1 MALMPLWGSQES
13 LHSIPALCRVKTQ
26 EKSAIYNME
35 EDLYQNSIML
45 APWSWISSL
54 QNYEKQISIV
64 YKSLSGILLT
74 QTDQDMISLK
84 ISLL

>member
-1 MALMPLWGSQES
+1 MNGISALMRSQKACI
-13 LHSIPALCRVKTQ
+13 LIPALCHVKTQ
-26 EKSAIYNME
+26 EKAAIYNME
-35 EDLYQNSIML
+35 EEPYQNSTML

-74 QTDQDMISLK
+74 QTD
-84 ISLL
+84 

>member
-1 MALMPLWGSQES
+1 MNGISALMRVTKS
-13 LHSIPALCRVKTQ
+13 LHSIPALCHVKTQ
-26 EKSAIYNME
+26 EKAAIYNME
-35 EDLYQNSIML
+35 EEPYQNSTML

-74 QTDQDMISLK
+74 QTD
-84 ISLL
+84 